1 MGDTNAKIKGTKS
14 KYMQFVNALLNDIEA
29 LEQMVN
35 DHAFDGDIERIGA
48 EQEICIVN
56 EEWKPANNSLEI
68 LADIN
73 DPAFTTELAKYNLEI
88 NLQPIELKA
97 GCFLAIE
104 KDLSEK
110 FFRAQRSAEKLN
122 SKLVLAGILP
132 TISRNEITL
141 DYLTPLDRYH
151 HLSKKLRNLR
161 GRKFD
166 LYLKGVDEIHIRHDS
181 IMFEACNTSFQS
193 HLQINPEDFVP
204 AYNWALAIS
213 APVLAV
219 TSNSP
224 LLLGKE
230 LWSEIRIAL
239 FQQSID
245 TRHSID
251 EFREQR
257 PRVTFGKDWIYKSI
271 TEIYK
276 EDITRFEVLMP
287 AEINENSLEDLKNN
301 KIPELKALRL
311 HNGTVY
317 RWNRMCYGISD
328 NKPHL
333 RIENRYVPAGP
344 TIQDEIAN
352 MAFWIGLMKARPE
365 NTKKIWEHFDFK
377 DVKSNFFKA
386 ARAGI
391 ESVFI
396 WRDKAISAKDLI
408 LNELL
413 PLAHEGLKISGI
425 PDEEIFLYLGI
436 IEKRLHT
443 NTGAQWQVNNFR
455 KLKKEINVSDA
466 VKVITESM
474 HAYQQMNTPVCNWD
488 SIDTIKAVKH
498 QISNMTI
505 IKQLMSTDVLT
516 VYPDDPIAL
525 VKNIMMWNDVNHLI
539 IEDKKGK
546 LMGVITSGHL
556 KELYEAQENTDSIPV
571 KKLMRKE
578 ILTITPDTAI
588 EDALKIMQDHWISS
602 LPVVQDNKLMGIITK
617 KDMMRWLAIKGH
629 RT

>member
-1 MGDTNAKIKGTKS
+1 
-14 KYMQFVNALLNDIEA
+14 
-29 LEQMVN
+29 
-35 DHAFDGDIERIGA
+35 
-48 EQEICIVN
+48 
-56 EEWKPANNSLEI
+56 
-68 LADIN
+68 
-73 DPAFTTELAKYNLEI
+73 
-88 NLQPIELKA
+88 
-97 GCFLAIE
+97 
-104 KDLSEK
+104 
-110 FFRAQRSAEKLN
+110 
-122 SKLVLAGILP
+122 
-132 TISRNEITL
+132 
-141 DYLTPLDRYH
+141 
-151 HLSKKLRNLR
+151 
-161 GRKFD
+161 
-166 LYLKGVDEIHIRHDS
+166 
-181 IMFEACNTSFQS
+181 
-193 HLQINPEDFVP
+193 
-204 AYNWALAIS
+204 
-213 APVLAV
+213 
-219 TSNSP
+219 
-224 LLLGKE
+224 
-230 LWSEIRIAL
+230 
-239 FQQSID
+239 
-245 TRHSID
+245 
-251 EFREQR
+251 
-257 PRVTFGKDWIYKSI
+257 
-271 TEIYK
+271 
-276 EDITRFEVLMP
+276 MP

-617 KDMMRWLAIKGH
+617 KDMMRWLALKG
-629 RT
+629 T